1 MSFYNKVRQDSKL
14 DSRRF
19 GKSVTCKIVYGPL
32 LEFMYQKNLIPPGV
46 FCDSGTGLNPVNN
59 KIILIPVTKH
69 KYISSLINN
78 FPGVKGT
85 EEISLE
91 QVENLILQNE
101 SLIKAIQQNMIVATI
116 SNYKPNGKEAGADPK
131 VYDVIVDS
139 LDVNK
144 AVEGYYVY
152 TTNPK
157 INRGY
162 NLNDPA

>member
-46 FCDSGTGLNPVNN
+46 FCDSGTGLDPVNN

-101 SLIKAIQQNMIVATI
+101 SLITAIQQNMIVATI
-116 SNYKPNGKEAGADPK
+116 SNYKP
-131 VYDVIVDS
+131 I
-139 LDVNK
+139 
-144 AVEGYYVY
+144 
-152 TTNPK
+152 
-157 INRGY
+157 
-162 NLNDPA
+162 